1 MSDKSN
7 NNNKNK
13 NNKQKPKRD
22 FKKNPITELERRR
35 IKFKKEQALKRLE
48 QTKLETGIVGGVGTV
63 MKFTSQILFITIFY
77 FDDSS
82 LRSNS

>member
-35 IKFKKEQALKRLE
+35 IQIKRQQALKRLE
-48 QTKLETGIVGGVGTV
+48 QTKLETGIVGGVDTV
-63 MKFTSQILFITIFY
+63 MFY
-77 FDDSS
+77 NY
-82 LRSNS
+82 L